1 MTGRY
6 GVISLAVAAILI
18 TAAIAAGTL
27 PGILPTGPVP
37 TGAAH
42 TAGNKEAEMDMDGDI
57 GVATLAGGCFWCVE
71 ADMARL
77 PGVIRVVSGYAGGQE
92 AEPAYEDVAAGRTGH
107 REAVQVYFDPEQVSY
122 SEVLAHF
129 WRHFDPTDAGG
140 SFGDRG
146 AHYTSAIFYHNEEQ
160 REIAEASRAA
170 LEASGRFD
178 RPVVTP
184 VLPLTTFYEA
194 EAYHQDFAANNTLR
208 YKTYRAFSG
217 RDRFL
222 DETWGQDGADAGPA
236 GQARKSTGPYSRP
249 DDAGLRQRLT
259 PLQFEVVRR
268 DGTEPPFANE
278 FWDNHRP
285 GIYVDVVSGEPL
297 FLSTDKFDSGTGW
310 PSFTRP
316 LTEDAVTRRR
326 DDRLLAPRTEVRS
339 RMADSHLGHVFDD
352 GPPPTGLRYCIN
364 SAALRFVP
372 RESLEEEGYG
382 EFADL
387 FR

>member
-1 MTGRY
+1 M
-6 GVISLAVAAILI
+6 
-18 TAAIAAGTL
+18 
-27 PGILPTGPVP
+27 PTGNVRVGVAE
-37 TGAAH
+37 TDGD
-42 TAGNKEAEMDMDGDI
+42 KEAEMGMNARTE
-57 GVATLAGGCFWCVE
+57 VATLAGGCFWCVE

-77 PGVIRVVSGYAGGQE
+77 PGVVRVVSGYAGGQE
-92 AEPAYEDVAAGRTGH
+92 VEPSYEDVAGGRTGH
-107 REAVQVYFDPEQVSY
+107 REAVQVYFDPERVSY
-122 SEVLAHF
+122 SEILAHF

-146 AHYTSAIFYHNEEQ
+146 EHYTSAIYYHDDAQ

-178 RPVVTP
+178 RPVVTS
-184 VLPLTTFYEA
+184 VLPLTTFFEA
-194 EAYHQDFAANNTLR
+194 EAYHQDFAVNNAVR
-208 YKTYRAFSG
+208 YKTYRTFSG

-222 DETWGQDGADAGPA
+222 RDVWDRDSSAVGQVAEGREAAGP
-236 GQARKSTGPYSRP
+236 KYTRP
-249 DDAGLRQRLT
+249 DDASLQGSLT

-278 FWDNHRP
+278 FWDNRRP

-297 FLSTDKFDSGTGW
+297 FSSTDKFDSGTGW

-316 LTEDAVTRRR
+316 LFEDAVTRRR
-326 DDRLLAPRTEVRS
+326 DGRLLAPRTEVRS

-382 EFADL
+382 EFAGL